1 MEGPNLILDVHS
13 KSLLPHRIKS
23 SILEIG
29 ANKAREKTC
38 VFNPNGEKITPLED
52 LLSEF

>member
-1 MEGPNLILDVHS
+1 MEGPTFLLDALS
-13 KSLLPHRIKS
+13 QSLLPHRTKS

-29 ANKAREKTC
+29 ANKGREESC
-38 VFNPNGEKITPLED
+38 VINPNGEEITPLED

>member
-1 MEGPNLILDVHS
+1 MEGPTFILDVLS
-13 KSLLPHRIKS
+13 QSLLPHRIKS

-29 ANKAREKTC
+29 ANKGREKTC
-38 VFNPNGEKITPLED
+38 VISPNGEETPPLED